1 MKKIL
6 SAIAVTAFAMAATA
20 DTVVWYDF
28 DGLDNAGTSVSRGST
43 IQNRANAGTLD
54 ATVIAVHHGQVAKE
68 SDSAHMPESVIGYPS
83 GQRVYDPVGGLFAT
97 SADGAIQFT
106 APIPDNTYDGNDGG
120 ALYIAETSGELSTD
134 KFTLEMTI
142 RIDAEFAS
150 DGTYQTIAAKAVSG
164 SSTDYAWEVAWYNHS
179 LVFRAYN
186 TSAANND
193 AVAWAWGNIADGE
206 WHHIAVVVDPSA
218 NAKYPVLPYLDYTAK
233 SRALYSSISG
243 TGPMTIGARY
253 NESNSKYSNPARG
266 VAIGEF
272 RYSNAALSADKFLK
286 AHNVPTGTT
295 LAHVKFDD
303 GTVNAA
309 EEYGTLCAGA
319 NTALSGGSAATF
331 SDDVPGARIV
341 DGVDGAII
349 SRNNTKSL
357 SFANSKVFWSDA
369 NDIYY
374 LTKTLD
380 GGDRTSW
387 TVEFFMKAG
396 SEQAAWA
403 RIMSALG
410 GGDWNAWSPYII
422 EYRSGSKKFA
432 LNGDG
437 TNPKPSI
444 TFGKDVCDGDW
455 HHVAFSFEPNND
467 RPDPTNSVMKLYI
480 DYGEPAAVQTQ
491 SLFKYPENLHFV
503 LGGIGN
509 AATDTGY
516 FGLIDELR
524 VSAGALTPAQFL
536 RAENA
541 PGLSIFVR

>member
-1 MKKIL
+1 MKKL
-6 SAIAVTAFAMAATA
+6 LTAIAVTAFAMAATA

-43 IQNRANAGTLD
+43 IQNKANAGTLD

-164 SSTDYAWEVAWYNHS
+164 SSTDYAWEVAWYNYS

-186 TSAANND
+186 TSADNND

-218 NAKYPVLPYLDYTAK
+218 NASYPVLPYLDYTEK
-233 SRALYSSISG
+233 KRALYSSISG

-309 EEYGTLCAGA
+309 DEYGTLCAGVNA
-319 NTALSGGSAATF
+319 ALSGGSAATF

-357 SFANSKVFWSDA
+357 SFANSRVAWSDA

-374 LTKTLD
+374 LGKTLA
-380 GGDRTSW
+380 GEDRTSW
-387 TVEFFMKAG
+387 TVEFFMKAT
-396 SEQAAWA
+396 SEQATWA

-410 GGDWNAWSPYII
+410 GGNWDTWSPYII
-422 EYRSGSKKFA
+422 QYRSGRFGLYGSG
-432 LNGDG
+432 N
-437 TNPKPSI
+437 KPQIDFS
-444 TFGKDVCDGDW
+444 TDVCDGTW

-467 RPDPTNSVMKLYI
+467 RPDPTNSIAKVYV
-480 DYGEPAAVQTQ
+480 DYGEPAVAQTPNI
-491 SLFKYPENLHFV
+491 FKYPENLHFV
-503 LGGIGN
+503 LGGKGK

-524 VSAGALTPAQFL
+524 VSAGALTPSQFM
-536 RAENA
+536 RAESA
-541 PGLSIFVR
+541 PGFIMIVR